1 MFKIMTLLV
10 YFIMKL
16 SIHLSGTSGPHIDT
30 LEALALFVAL
40 LMDIPFI
47 LLIASHILA
56 YICYP
61 QKQNKKYYANINK
74 TRYGQTNTRL

>member
-1 MFKIMTLLV
+1 MLKIMTLLV

-16 SIHLSGTSGPHIDT
+16 SIYLSGTSGTLIDA

-61 QKQNKKYYANINK
+61 KNKIKKYYANINK
-74 TRYGQTNTRL
+74 TRYDQTNTRL